1 MNKGQHW
8 INPQPWLSRV
18 FWATTW
24 KKSKTHQIASPRIW
38 VNMLN
43 INVRK
48 HAWTIGGFV
57 FRASALQHAPG
68 PAPCFT
74 VGLPGGSGSPVLL
87 QLQRLWLPFPSHP
100 AGRRWNRKGLGWST
114 VAKIQNLFTASVQKK
129 HETNIYFFC
138 LSNKGGSIFGRCLNS
153 TREYINCEI
162 YQVFFLSK
170 VCISW
175 MISSFLGIIRC
186 VLEMH
191 ITYPWIP
198 NICF

>member
-1 MNKGQHW
+1 MHQPYSTPPVPPHVSPLACLEGLVHLSCSNCKGFDCHFLHTLREDGGTGKGLADQRW
-8 INPQPWLSRV
+8 R
-18 FWATTW
+18 
-24 KKSKTHQIASPRIW
+24 KSKT
-38 VNMLN
+38 
-43 INVRK
+43 
-48 HAWTIGGFV
+48 
-57 FRASALQHAPG
+57 
-68 PAPCFT
+68 C
-74 VGLPGGSGSPVLL
+74 
-87 QLQRLWLPFPSHP
+87 LQRPF
-100 AGRRWNRKGLGWST
+100 K
-114 VAKIQNLFTASVQKK
+114 KK

-191 ITYPWIP
+191 ITYP
-198 NICF
+198 